1 VITCPSCGEENPER
15 ARFCLNCAT
24 PLGPETTARPELKFA
39 TALFADLVGS
49 TTLAEQEDPE
59 VVQSVVGRAF
69 DRLSVEIERYG
80 GLLEKF
86 MGDAMLAVFGVPKA
100 HEDDPERAVRSA
112 LEMQAV
118 LSELN
123 RGFAAEGKPQ
133 LAMRIGIEAG
143 DVLVD
148 LERAAGPRD
157 RMLTG
162 DAVNTAAR
170 LEAAA
175 DPNHVVVGPAV
186 YASTKAV
193 IDYLELA
200 PLDLKGKAEPVPAW
214 QAQRVKA
221 KRRGERPALG
231 LEARLIGRDE
241 EMTVLKQTLQR
252 VETEGRPALVTIV
265 GPAGVGKSRVTS
277 ELLRYV
283 EGLPQFIYWRS
294 GRCLAY
300 GNTPYSAMADAI
312 KAECEVL
319 EDDPADVVGA
329 KVDASVAEL
338 FGDTTVAPEIRALV
352 GAGESTAFSR
362 EDLFEAWRR
371 YLERM
376 AARYPLVLALD
387 DLHWADDGLLD
398 LVEHV
403 ADWAQGPILLLVQA
417 RPELFDA
424 RPTWGGGKRNAASIY
439 LDPLTPDE
447 DAAMI
452 DDLLPGEIT
461 DELKKLIVDRSEGN
475 PLYTEEIVRML
486 IDRGVLRATRASR
499 WEVAS
504 SVADVEVPRSI
515 QGLISARLD
524 GLPDDE
530 KAILQD
536 AAVVGREFW
545 LGAVVR
551 LSGQPPGVIREV
563 LGRLRIK
570 ELIVPHE
577 PSSFSEEPEFSFR
590 HLLIRD
596 GAYDSLPKAL
606 RATKHT
612 KVAEW
617 AAERAGDRSEEIA
630 VLIAS
635 HHREALRYL
644 EELGDAGQARREAE
658 RAAYRWSRIAGDR
671 ATALWLQDEA
681 VTWYGEALRLA
692 DAVEAPLQERLG
704 TARRHTEACF
714 ASATTTENEA
724 SCRRYLA
731 LAERA
736 GDERGAGWA
745 QAELA
750 RIVFHEGR
758 DDETQELS
766 DAAIR
771 RLEPLGDTPELAF
784 ALNVAGWYRWRRG
797 RFEEAEPFVRRAVEI
812 AELVGARREL
822 AEATMDLAIT
832 LANLGQP
839 AAAVET
845 MERAYA
851 LAIEV
856 GAVGGLGRVYNNFGS
871 IVGPSDL
878 ERGAAVLREGLEASR
893 KAGAW
898 QYVGWITGGLGDLE
912 FQLGHLAEAERL
924 QREAMERAAAV
935 GDDPLLGMRTISLG
949 QIVATRGRLEEAEE
963 SYRASFEALPEHRE
977 PQADITRLQ
986 LAAMLARR
994 GGDAAELE
1002 ALRTWV
1008 DFVETNGVPFEA
1020 APEMML
1026 EMALRA
1032 VTLGDVGSAGRLAD
1046 RSREAVFPSGIAAAR
1061 AIQGMVARDPAER
1074 GRLLEEAVGRF
1085 EALGMILHQG
1095 LTLLAFGAAE
1105 RERGADP
1112 RAALERARDLLAASD
1127 AQLHLADADAAL
1139 AALDDATA

>member
-1 VITCPSCGEENPER
+1 MITCPSCGEENPER
-15 ARFCLNCAT
+15 AKFCLNCAT
-24 PLGPETTARPELKFA
+24 PLGADSEARPELKFA

-59 VVQSVVGRAF
+59 IVQSVVGRAF

-100 HEDDPERAVRSA
+100 HEDDPERAVRAA

-148 LERAAGPRD
+148 MERAAGPRD

-175 DPNHVVVGPAV
+175 DPGYVMVGPAV
-186 YASTKAV
+186 YASTKDV
-193 IDYLELA
+193 IDYQELA
-200 PLDLKGKAEPVPAW
+200 PLTLKGKAEPVPAW

-231 LEARLIGRDE
+231 LESKLIGRDE

-252 VETEGRPALVTIV
+252 VEAEGRPALVTIV

-300 GNTPYSAMADAI
+300 GNTPYSALADAV
-312 KAECEVL
+312 KAQCEVL
-319 EDDPADVVGA
+319 EDDPADAVA
-329 KVDASVAEL
+329 RKVDATVEEL
-338 FGDTTVAPEIRALV
+338 FGDAAVAPQVRALV
-352 GAGESTAFSR
+352 GAGETTAFTR

-371 YLERM
+371 FLERM

-387 DLHWADDGLLD
+387 DLHWADEGLLD

-417 RPELFDA
+417 RPDLFDI
-424 RPTWGGGKRNAASIY
+424 RPAWGGGKRNAASIY

-461 DELKKLIVDRSEGN
+461 DDLRKLIVERSEGN

-486 IDRGVLRATRASR
+486 IDRGVLRATEASR

-504 SVADVEVPRSI
+504 SVADVDVPRSI

-524 GLPDDE
+524 GLPDEE
-530 KAILQD
+530 KAVLQD

-570 ELIVPHE
+570 ELIVAHE
-577 PSSFSEEPEFSFR
+577 PSSFSDELEFSFR

-606 RATKHT
+606 RASKHT
-612 KVAEW
+612 KIAEW
-617 AAERAGDRSEEIA
+617 AAERAGDRAGETA
-630 VLIAS
+630 LLIAS
-635 HHREALRYL
+635 HHLEALRYL
-644 EELGDAGQARREAE
+644 EELGDTGQARREAE
-658 RAAYRWSRIAGDR
+658 HAAYRWSLVAGDR
-671 ATALWLQDEA
+671 ASLLWLRTDA
-681 VTWYGEALRLA
+681 VAWYSEALRLA
-692 DAVEAPLQERLG
+692 DVVGAPLAERLV
-704 TARRHTEACF
+704 TARLHTEACF
-714 ASATTTENEA
+714 ATASYLENEA
-724 SCRRYLA
+724 AVRRYLA
-731 LAERA
+731 LAEEA
-736 GDERGAGWA
+736 GDELAAGWA
-745 QAELA
+745 EARLA
-750 RIVFHEGR
+750 RVLFHLER
-758 DDETQELS
+758 DQETQRLLES
-766 DAAIR
+766 AVT
-771 RLEPLGDTPELAF
+771 RLEPLGDTRELVF
-784 ALNVAGWYRWRRG
+784 ALDVAGWYRWRRG
-797 RFEEAEPFVRRAVEI
+797 RYEEAEPLLRRAVEM
-812 AELVGARREL
+812 ARRTGAQREL

-832 LANLGQP
+832 LNNLGQIEV
-839 AAAVET
+839 AVTTIEEAYVLAKEVGDLAILGRAYNNYGAIVGSVDVQRAVE
-845 MERAYA
+845 
-851 LAIEV
+851 
-856 GAVGGLGRVYNNFGS
+856 
-871 IVGPSDL
+871 
-878 ERGAAVLREGLEASR
+878 VLREGLEVTR
-893 KAGAW
+893 KAGATG
-898 QYVGWITGGLGDLE
+898 YVAWTTGTLGDFELL
-912 FQLGHLAEAERL
+912 LGNLAEAEALTLEAIDIAGTMGDEPLRGMKFASLGSIQIARGRIGAAQESYDESGRILVSHPEPQIEIFRL
-924 QREAMERAAAV
+924 AFQIAGARGERATELDLLRQLAGQPRILEEVATAPELVPDVARRAV
-935 GDDPLLGMRTISLG
+935 AMGERAIAEDQRALLTTTEFPTAVAVSRLIDGLLAPEPREQVRLLAEAVEMFERIGMKIELARTLLDLGHAQARLG
-949 QIVATRGRLEEAEE
+949 Q
-963 SYRASFEALPEHRE
+963 
-977 PQADITRLQ
+977 
-986 LAAMLARR
+986 
-994 GGDAAELE
+994 
-1002 ALRTWV
+1002 
-1008 DFVETNGVPFEA
+1008 
-1020 APEMML
+1020 
-1026 EMALRA
+1026 
-1032 VTLGDVGSAGRLAD
+1032 
-1046 RSREAVFPSGIAAAR
+1046 
-1061 AIQGMVARDPAER
+1061 
-1074 GRLLEEAVGRF
+1074 
-1085 EALGMILHQG
+1085 
-1095 LTLLAFGAAE
+1095 
-1105 RERGADP
+1105 DP
-1112 RAALERARDLLAASD
+1112 RLTLERARDLLVACD
-1127 AQLHLADADAAL
+1127 AKLFLPEAEEAL
-1139 AALDDATA
+1139 AGLDPSGSAP

>member
-1 VITCPSCGEENPER
+1 
-15 ARFCLNCAT
+15 
-24 PLGPETTARPELKFA
+24 
-39 TALFADLVGS
+39 
-49 TTLAEQEDPE
+49 
-59 VVQSVVGRAF
+59 
-69 DRLSVEIERYG
+69 
-80 GLLEKF
+80 
-86 MGDAMLAVFGVPKA
+86 
-100 HEDDPERAVRSA
+100 
-112 LEMQAV
+112 
-118 LSELN
+118 
-123 RGFAAEGKPQ
+123 
-133 LAMRIGIEAG
+133 
-143 DVLVD
+143 
-148 LERAAGPRD
+148 AGPRD

-175 DPNHVVVGPAV
+175 DPNHVVVGPGV
-186 YASTKAV
+186 YASTKDV

-200 PLDLKGKAEPVPAW
+200 PLSLKGKAEPVPAW

-221 KRRGERPALG
+221 KRRGERPSLG
-231 LEARLIGRDE
+231 LEARLIGREE

-319 EDDPADVVGA
+319 EDDPSDMVAS
-329 KVDASVAEL
+329 KVDASVEEL

-352 GAGESTAFSR
+352 GAGEVTGFSR
-362 EDLFEAWRR
+362 EELFEAWRR

-417 RPELFDA
+417 RPELFDV
-424 RPTWGGGKRNAASIY
+424 RPAWGGGKRNAASIY

-461 DELKKLIVDRSEGN
+461 DELKKLIVERSEGN

-486 IDRGVLRATRASR
+486 IDRGVLRATQASR

-504 SVADVEVPRSI
+504 SVDDVEVPRSI
-515 QGLISARLD
+515 QGLIAARLD
-524 GLPDDE
+524 GLPEEE
-530 KAILQD
+530 KSILQD

-551 LSGQPPGVIREV
+551 LSGQPPGVVREA

-577 PSSFSEEPEFSFR
+577 PSSFSDEPEFSFR

-617 AAERAGDRSEEIA
+617 AAERAGDRADEMA
-630 VLIAS
+630 TLVAS

-658 RAAYRWSRIAGDR
+658 QAAYRWARIAGDR
-671 ATALWLQDEA
+671 ATALWLQADA
-681 VTWYGEALRLA
+681 IDWYEEALRLA
-692 DAVEAPLQERLG
+692 DVVGAPIAERLPL
-704 TARRHTEACF
+704 ARAHTEASF
-714 ASATTTENEA
+714 ASASTSQTEA

-731 LAERA
+731 LAEEA
-736 GDERGAGWA
+736 GDELGAGWA

-758 DDETQELS
+758 ERELEELS
-766 DAAIR
+766 EAAVV
-771 RLEPLGDTPELAF
+771 RLEPLGDSRELAY
-784 ALNVAGWYRWRRG
+784 ALGIAGWYRWRRG
-797 RFEEAEPFVRRAVEI
+797 RYAEAEPVLRRAIEI
-812 AELVGARREL
+812 ATRIDAPRER
-822 AEATMDLAIT
+822 AEATMDLAVT
-832 LANLGQP
+832 LTYMGRAEESV
-839 AAAVET
+839 AT
-845 MERAYA
+845 MEEAYE
-851 LAIEV
+851 LAMQV
-856 GAVGGLGRVYNNFGS
+856 GSLASLGRIYNNYGA
-871 IVGPSDL
+871 IVGSADP
-878 ERGAAVLREGLEASR
+878 RRAVAVLRQGLEATR
-893 KAGAW
+893 RAGAT
-898 QYVGWITGGLGDLE
+898 QFVAWISGSLGDYE
-912 FQLGHLAEAERL
+912 VQLGNLEEGEALTRRSIELA
-924 QREAMERAAAV
+924 RAI
-935 GDDPLLGMRTISLG
+935 GDAPLLGMRLSALGSILAARAHLDEAAEAYEASARILADNPEPQAEAVHLALGAEIAHGRGDRAGELATIRALVELG
-949 QIVATRGRLEEAEE
+949 VGTADYFDFAPELFPEAARRAVDADDQALMRQLREGAAKAVLPPARAFAANIAGLLATEPQEQRRLLTDAVDRLEELGM
-963 SYRASFEALPEHRE
+963 RIH
-977 PQADITRLQ
+977 
-986 LAAMLARR
+986 LARALIDLGR
-994 GGDAAELE
+994 VEARLGLDA
-1002 ALRTWV
+1002 RP
-1008 DFVETNGVPFEA
+1008 G
-1020 APEMML
+1020 
-1026 EMALRA
+1026 
-1032 VTLGDVGSAGRLAD
+1032 
-1046 RSREAVFPSGIAAAR
+1046 
-1061 AIQGMVARDPAER
+1061 
-1074 GRLLEEAVGRF
+1074 
-1085 EALGMILHQG
+1085 
-1095 LTLLAFGAAE
+1095 
-1105 RERGADP
+1105 
-1112 RAALERARDLLAASD
+1112 LERARELLLACGARLYLRD
-1127 AQLHLADADAAL
+1127 VDAAL
-1139 AALDDATA
+1139 AERDDPTA